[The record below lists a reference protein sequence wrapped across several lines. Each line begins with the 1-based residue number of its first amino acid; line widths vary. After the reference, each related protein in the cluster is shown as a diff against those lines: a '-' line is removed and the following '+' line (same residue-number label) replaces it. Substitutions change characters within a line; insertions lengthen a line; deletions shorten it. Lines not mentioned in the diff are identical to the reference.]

1 MKAGKSNPT
10 VLERRNYKWC
20 YLFLLPSLL
29 IFLLFYLSP
38 ILTVIATSFTKWD
51 GFNKPV
57 FIGLKNYI
65 DLFHSKT
72 FLISLKNLL
81 AWSVIAATFHVGFGV
96 LMAFVL
102 YAKPK
107 GWKFTR
113 VIFMVPNVISAAAWA
128 MIYKFIFN
136 DDMGI
141 LNNLI

>member
-65 DLFHSKT
+65 DLFSFQNLSHIFEKPS
-72 FLISLKNLL
+72 SLVRDCRN
-81 AWSVIAATFHVGFGV
+81 F
-96 LMAFVL
+96 
-102 YAKPK
+102 PC
-107 GWKFTR
+107 
-113 VIFMVPNVISAAAWA
+113 
-128 MIYKFIFN
+128 
-136 DDMGI
+136 GI
-141 LNNLI
+141 RRADGICTVCKAQRLEIHQSDFYGA